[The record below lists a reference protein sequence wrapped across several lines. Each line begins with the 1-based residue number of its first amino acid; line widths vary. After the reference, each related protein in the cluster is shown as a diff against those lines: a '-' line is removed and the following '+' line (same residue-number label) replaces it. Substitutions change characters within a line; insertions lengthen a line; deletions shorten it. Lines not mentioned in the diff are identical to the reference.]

1 MEIAAHILVGLTPP
15 VKALLLDRR
24 EAVES
29 LLKQIVSEHE
39 LEICKKD
46 LNFLAR
52 MDPDKNSRKKKRA
65 GGNYRTKAEQIAHT
79 VSLCCSLR
87 CFCLTTC
94 LTPCLICF
102 LLICKPVLR
111 LCHRPADTATSP
123 PGLCR
128 GQRPRLHR
136 VWRCAPRPHLCP
148 PCRRPTRADRR
159 MTSGCVLQWIALS
172 PEGKAADLAAKLLAA
187 EQLAEVARPA
197 AGDEW
202 SLKITVNK
210 SLINRGQLTGLVPLR
225 RWLTSLRPA
234 HLPYLPD
241 RVPIRTGS
249 IWLWRGPASCSLGR
263 SFVSKTGVE
272 IGDQLRHCDLVSA
285 PK

>member
-1 MEIAAHILVGLTPP
+1 MILSEDGCTGSDKYPGTGSNDSLFWLELSIRACGQNPYPVQERSCGLGVEIAAHILVGLTPP

-111 LCHRPADTATSP
+111 L
-123 PGLCR
+123 
-128 GQRPRLHR
+128 
-136 VWRCAPRPHLCP
+136 
-148 PCRRPTRADRR
+148 
-159 MTSGCVLQWIALS
+159 
-172 PEGKAADLAAKLLAA
+172 
-187 EQLAEVARPA
+187 
-197 AGDEW
+197 
-202 SLKITVNK
+202 
-210 SLINRGQLTGLVPLR
+210 
-225 RWLTSLRPA
+225 
-234 HLPYLPD
+234 
-241 RVPIRTGS
+241 
-249 IWLWRGPASCSLGR
+249 
-263 SFVSKTGVE
+263 
-272 IGDQLRHCDLVSA
+272 
-285 PK
+285 